1 MVFVPHIDVRMHR
14 PYNRAMKIYTRTGDD
29 GLTGLIGGTR
39 VVKSDDRVRAYG
51 SVDEL
56 NAVLGLCIAHCTDGE
71 LCSFL
76 SAHQAELFALG
87 SHLAAQDANAAMK
100 LPALDVGAIARMEQ
114 QIDKWDTELEPLKHF
129 ILPGGSPPAAWLHLA
144 RTVCRRAERDVVGLR
159 AARPKDAPRF
169 AAPVKYLNRL
179 SDWLFTAARVA
190 NKRAGAKETPWIPKT

>member
-1 MVFVPHIDVRMHR
+1 
-14 PYNRAMKIYTRTGDD
+14 MKIYTRTGDD

-39 VVKSDDRVRAYG
+39 VVKSDDRVQAYG

-56 NAVLGLCIAHCTDGE
+56 NAVLGLCVAQSKDAEITG
-71 LCSFL
+71 FL
-76 SAHQAELFALG
+76 GVHQSELFALG

-100 LPALDVGAIARMEQ
+100 LPPLDAGAIARMEQ
-114 QIDKWDTELEPLKHF
+114 QIDKWDTEIEPLKNF
-129 ILPGGSPPAAWLHLA
+129 VLPGGSPLASWLHLA

>member
-1 MVFVPHIDVRMHR
+1 
-14 PYNRAMKIYTRTGDD
+14 MKIYTRTGDD

-39 VVKSDDRVRAYG
+39 VAKSDDRVQAYG

-56 NAVLGLCIAHCTDGE
+56 NAVLGLCIAQSKDAEISG
-71 LCSFL
+71 FL
-76 SAHQAELFALG
+76 NAHQAELFALG

-100 LPALDVGAIARMEQ
+100 LPALDAAAIGRMEQ
-114 QIDKWDTELEPLKHF
+114 QIDKWDTEIEPLKNF
-129 ILPGGSPPAAWLHLA
+129 VLPGGSALAAWLHLA

-159 AARPKDAPRF
+159 TTRPKDAPRF